1 MWKDKSEDGVRKML
15 MDNVIPLDRLLI
27 ETGACM
33 LVQNIYDSKIGCL
46 IKINYP

>member
-1 MWKDKSEDGVRKML
+1 ML